1 MADENNLITPAPEVQ
16 AAERDAPAQAAER
29 DAPAQGTASDTPKA
43 ADETNAA
50 AAESKEPAPRPV
62 LRGIYILPNLFTT
75 ASLFTGFLAMILAVQ
90 GDLDK
95 CAMAILFSAFM
106 DGLDG
111 KVARL
116 TNTASEFGVQYDS
129 LADLVAFGVA
139 PAFMVW
145 IWVLHD
151 YGRLGI
157 GVGFLFVACTALRLA
172 RFNVSTAV
180 TSKRFFIGL
189 PSPAAGCSLAL
200 IALFVPYLPDWMH
213 KAVPGAVLGAT
224 FVVALLMVSR
234 VRYFS
239 FKEYGFLRTHPFK
252 SMVTAL
258 LLFVLVLA
266 EPRLLG
272 FIICVAYLLSGLIYS
287 FILLPKRNHQLLNHL
302 TQNL

>member
-1 MADENNLITPAPEVQ
+1 MADENNLITPAPEVV
-16 AAERDAPAQAAER
+16 AAERE
-29 DAPAQGTASDTPKA
+29 ASIL
-43 ADETNAA
+43 ADAA
-50 AAESKEPAPRPV
+50 AAGATCGDDEHKDPVVKPA
-62 LRGIYILPNLFTT
+62 LRGVYILPNLFTT
-75 ASLFTGFLAMILAVQ
+75 ASLFTGFWAMLLAVQ
-90 GDLDK
+90 GDLDA

-139 PAFMVW
+139 PAFMAW
-145 IWVLHD
+145 MWVLND

-157 GVGFLFVACTALRLA
+157 GVCFLFVACTALRLA
-172 RFNVSTAV
+172 RFNVSTTV

-189 PSPAAGCSLAL
+189 PSPAGGCSLAL
-200 IALFVPYLPDWMH
+200 IALFAPYVPDWLQ
-213 KAVPGAVLGAT
+213 AAIPGAVMCAT

-252 SMVTAL
+252 AMVSAL
-258 LLFVLVLA
+258 LLFVLILA
-266 EPRLLG
+266 EPRLFG
-272 FIICVAYLLSGLIYS
+272 FVLCVVYLLSGLIYS